1 MPDVDAVIGITG
13 AFGSGCTTAVNWLR
27 DERGLRVVSL
37 SELLRK
43 EWTKAHQ
50 GTPTR
55 EQLQRLGDELREN
68 HSPGFLAELASK
80 TILEA
85 ASKGEKL
92 FAVDS
97 IRNLGEVRLLRS
109 QFGFRFTL
117 LGVLAA
123 ADARWDR
130 IGATAYTNKGLTQRD
145 FLLDDARDR
154 NEEIP
159 TGQQVELCVDQADML
174 VHNSGETTLKSF
186 KNAALDLVD
195 LTTGRKLR
203 RARREEIFMNMA
215 YAAAHSSKCLKRNV
229 GAVIVDLKGQ
239 VVGVG
244 YNENPIGTH
253 PCVEEPEYD
262 GRCYRDIVR
271 NRHFKQLSAIG
282 ALCPVCGKP
291 LTDKAGP
298 PWKCDHCKT
307 AGKKTNLEAY
317 FFPDRALNW
326 CTAIHAEVWAIL
338 AAAERARGGE
348 LYCTTFPC
356 FQCSEKIIQAGLTS
370 VQFTEAYPDAEGQS
384 RLKLAKVNLTQFQ
397 GVRSSSFE
405 RVFSQ
410 IKPQ

>member
-1 MPDVDAVIGITG
+1 VPNVDAVVGITG
-13 AFGSGCTTAVNWLR
+13 AFGSGCSTAVNCLR
-27 DERGLRVVSL
+27 DERGFEVISL
-37 SELLRK
+37 SKILRQEWAKASK
-43 EWTKAHQ
+43 ED
-50 GTPTR
+50 PSR
-55 EQLQRLGDELREN
+55 EQLQRLGDELRES
-68 HSPGFLAELASK
+68 HSSGFLAELAG
-80 TILEA
+80 TRIEDA
-85 ASKGEKL
+85 ASKGGKL

-97 IRNLGEVRLLRS
+97 IRSLGEVRRLRD

-117 LGVLAA
+117 LGVMAP

-130 IGATAYTNKGLTQRD
+130 IGATAYVNKGMSQRD

-159 TGQQVELCVDQADML
+159 TGQQVELCIDQADML
-174 VHNSGETTLKSF
+174 VHNSGDTALRAF
-186 KNAALDLVD
+186 KNAVLDLVD
-195 LTTGRKLR
+195 LATGKKTR

-229 GAVIVDLKGQ
+229 GAVIVDSKGQ

-244 YNENPIGTH
+244 YNENPIGTN
-253 PCVEEPEYD
+253 PCVEEPEYG

-271 NRHFKQLSAIG
+271 NRHFKQLSAIR
-282 ALCPVCGKP
+282 ALCPVCGQP
-291 LTDKAGP
+291 LSDKEGP
-298 PWKCDHCKT
+298 PWKCDHCRT

-356 FQCSEKIIQAGLTS
+356 FQCSEQIIQAGLTS
-370 VQFTEAYPDAEGQS
+370 VQYTEAYPDVEGQF
-384 RLKLAKVNLTQFQ
+384 RLKLAKINSTQFQ

-405 RVFSQ
+405 RIFSQ
-410 IKPQ
+410 IRPQ